1 MTMIG
6 INYSIRVKLIG
17 IILFVATLSNLMAYA
32 LNGWLQ
38 YRILKKE
45 MKQNMQVNAQLVAEY
60 CVPTLTF
67 HDQAG
72 AEEAL
77 KKLETVQP
85 IEAAYLFDKKG
96 DPFGSFR
103 RNQGMPVSKRAPPL
117 TEGKFDRQFLH
128 IVQPVVYQGEQYGTI
143 YICANTIELWK
154 KTKTIFF
161 SLLPGM
167 AALFCISVILAAW
180 LQKLISGPLL
190 HLAGLTR
197 AITANEDFT
206 VRAPV
211 GGNDE
216 IGVLCAG
223 FNSMLEYLSIRA
235 QERDLALTDLRK
247 SEEKYRLLVD
257 NASDAIFIA
266 QDGVIQFSNPK
277 TETLT
282 GYSGKELVKME
293 IASLIHPEDQPNV
306 LDRNTR
312 RLKGENIINSYSF
325 RIINKP
331 GIERIV
337 QLNTILIQ
345 WEGRPAALNFL
356 RDITEQKRLE
366 GQLQQAQK
374 MESIGTLA
382 GGIAHDFNNILSPI
396 VGYTEM
402 LLEDITED
410 SSLRNSLNAIHS
422 GALRA
427 CDLVTQILTFSHQDS
442 NELKSIRVQPV
453 IKEAMKLIRSTIP
466 TTIEIKQKIRSDCGS
481 IKADSTQIHQIV
493 MNLTTNAY
501 HAMEETG
508 ELSVG
513 LKEIW
518 LGEHELIKPGMKP
531 GLYACL
537 TVSDTGLGMDKNM
550 VEKIF
555 TPFFTTKEQGKGTGM
570 GLSVVHGIVKSMDGA
585 IQVCSELGKGTD
597 FHVYLPVEKESF
609 AETVRQTKEPIR
621 GGCERILLVDDEE
634 AIIQMEQ
641 QMLERLGYQVVSHV
655 NSLETLETFRADP
668 DQFDMVIT
676 DMAMPNMSGDKLA
689 AELIKIRPD
698 IPILLCTGFSE
709 KIPENEATLLGIK
722 NVLMKPIAK
731 KDLANKIREMLDDV
745 KGDTYMA
752 PPF

>member
-1 MTMIG
+1 MMMSG
-6 INYSIRVKLIG
+6 KNYSIRVKLIG
-17 IILFVATLSNLMAYA
+17 IILFVATLSILMAYA

-38 YRILKKE
+38 YEMLKTE

-67 HDQAG
+67 HDRAG

-77 KKLETVQP
+77 KKLEAVPT
-85 IEAAYLFDKKG
+85 IEAACLFDKKG
-96 DPFGSFR
+96 DLFGSFR
-103 RNQGMPVSKRAPPL
+103 RNQGIAVSKRAPPL
-117 TEGKFDRQFLH
+117 TEGRFDRQFLH
-128 IVQPVVYQGEQYGTI
+128 IVKPVVYQDEQYGTI

-154 KTKTIFF
+154 KTKTLFF

-167 AALFCISVILAAW
+167 AALFVISVILAAW

-197 AITANEDFT
+197 AITANEDFS
-206 VRAPV
+206 VRAPA

-216 IGVLCAG
+216 IGVLCSG
-223 FNSMLEYLSIRA
+223 FNSMLEYLSIRE

-257 NASDAIFIA
+257 NAGDAIFIA
-266 QDGVIQFSNPK
+266 QDGVIKFPNPK
-277 TETLT
+277 TEKLT
-282 GYSGKELVKME
+282 GYSGKELVKMH
-293 IASLIHPEDQPNV
+293 IGNIIHPEDRPIV
-306 LDRNTR
+306 LDRHTR
-312 RLKGENIINSYSF
+312 RLKGERIVNSYSF

-366 GQLQQAQK
+366 AQLQQSQK

-402 LLEDITED
+402 LLEDIPED
-410 SSLRNSLNAIHS
+410 SSLRNSLNAIYS
-422 GALRA
+422 SSQRA
-427 CDLVTQILTFSHQDS
+427 CDLVKQILTFSHQDS

-466 TTIEIKQKIRSDCGS
+466 TTIKIKQKIRSDCGS
-481 IKADSTQIHQIV
+481 IKADPTQIHQII

-501 HAMEETG
+501 HAMEDMG
-508 ELSVG
+508 ELAVG
-513 LKEIW
+513 LKEVW
-518 LGEHELIKPGMKP
+518 LGEPEVINPSMKP
-531 GLYACL
+531 GLYVCL
-537 TVSDTGLGMDKNM
+537 TVSDTGLGMDKQM
-550 VEKIF
+550 TEKIF
-555 TPFFTTKEQGKGTGM
+555 NPFFTTKEQGKGTGM

-597 FHVYLPVEKESF
+597 FHVYLPVAKEYSE
-609 AETVRQTKEPIR
+609 ETVRQTKEPIR
-621 GGCERILLVDDEE
+621 GGCERIMLVDDED

-655 NSLETLETFRADP
+655 NCLEILEMFRAAP

-709 KIPENEATLLGIK
+709 KIPEKEAALLGIK

-731 KDLANKIREMLDDV
+731 KDLANKIREMLDGA
-745 KGDTYMA
+745 KGVT
-752 PPF
+752 

>member
-1 MTMIG
+1 MMTG
-6 INYSIRVKLIG
+6 RNHSIRVKLIG
-17 IILFVATLSNLMAYA
+17 IILFVATLSNVMAYA

-38 YRILKKE
+38 YRMLKKE
-45 MKQNMQVNAQLVAEY
+45 MKENMQVNAQLVAEY
-60 CVPTLTF
+60 CVPALTF

-85 IEAAYLFDKKG
+85 VEAAYLFDKKG
-96 DPFGSFR
+96 DLFGSFR
-103 RNQGMPVSKRAPPL
+103 RNQSLAVSKRAPPL

-128 IVQPVVYQGEQYGTI
+128 IVQPVVYQDEQYGTI

-154 KTKTIFF
+154 KTGTIFF

-167 AALFCISVILAAW
+167 AALFVISVILAAW

-197 AITANEDFT
+197 AITVNENFT
-206 VRAPV
+206 VRAPA
-211 GGNDE
+211 GGKDE
-216 IGVLCAG
+216 IGVLCSG

-266 QDGVIQFSNPK
+266 QDGVIKFPNPK
-277 TETLT
+277 TEQLT

-293 IASLIHPEDQPNV
+293 ITSLIHPEDRPIV
-306 LDRNTR
+306 LDRHTR
-312 RLKGENIINSYSF
+312 RLKGEKIVNSYSF
-325 RIINKP
+325 RLINKP
-331 GIERIV
+331 GKERIV

-366 GQLQQAQK
+366 IQLQQSQK

-396 VGYTEM
+396 VGHIEM
-402 LLEDITED
+402 LLEDVPED

-427 CDLVTQILTFSHQDS
+427 CDLVKQILTFSHQDS

-453 IKEAMKLIRSTIP
+453 IKETMKLIRSTIP
-466 TTIEIKQKIRSDCGS
+466 TTIEIKQKIRNNCGL
-481 IKADSTQIHQIV
+481 IKADPTQINQII

-501 HAMEETG
+501 HAMEEEMG

-518 LGEHELIKPGMKP
+518 LGEHELINPGMKP
-531 GLYACL
+531 GRYVCL
-537 TVSDTGLGMDKNM
+537 TVSDTGLGMDKSM
-550 VEKIF
+550 TEKIF
-555 TPFFTTKEQGKGTGM
+555 NPFFTTKEQGKGTGM

-597 FHVYLPVEKESF
+597 FHVYLPVDKEYLT
-609 AETVRQTKEPIR
+609 ENVRQTKEPIR
-621 GGCERILLVDDEE
+621 GGCERIMLVDDED

-641 QMLERLGYQVVSHV
+641 KMLERLGYQVVSHV
-655 NSLETLETFRADP
+655 NSLETLETFRAAP

-709 KIPENEATLLGIK
+709 KIPEKKAALLGIK

-731 KDLANKIREMLDDV
+731 KDLANKIREMLDGA
-745 KGDTYMA
+745 KGDTKDRK
-752 PPF
+752 